1 MFCRGIIL
9 RSKRSWFRF
18 TNRPAS
24 LPQAHGPRRELNDHL
39 NAIARSLGYTLSP
52 SQCEVIESLG
62 RRAELLL
69 AATDAQ
75 GGAPQ
80 NLYLYGKAGRGKSW
94 LVDAFFEAVP
104 LTTKRR
110 VHFHKFFNLLHQG
123 MFAHQGKTD
132 PLGTTLDEMLQDCVL
147 LCFDEFHLHDI
158 GDAMLISRLFKAL
171 FERSIMLIVTSN
183 YAPEG
188 LLPNPLYHKRLLPMI
203 KQINSEMQVQE
214 VDGEQDYR
222 TLPGSGQSKR
232 FAQGHYV
239 WPGNSGQRE
248 ALGLPTRSE
257 TYELPVGQ
265 RHIRI
270 QEAREGYIR
279 FTFED
284 LFEHPTAVVDYLT
297 LCETYDDWT
306 IEQLPLLDDCSIAV
320 QQRFINLVDVIYD
333 QDKRLTVTS
342 AHPLDHAL
350 RGKAVDLMR
359 SESRLRQ
366 LRAYGPHNNPW

>member
-1 MFCRGIIL
+1 V
-9 RSKRSWFRF
+9 
-18 TNRPAS
+18 
-24 LPQAHGPRRELNDHL
+24 PQAHGPRRDLIDYIDAK
-39 NAIARSLGYTLSP
+39 AISLGYTLSP
-52 SQCEVIESLG
+52 SQCEVIHSLG
-62 RRAELLL
+62 KCAELLL
-69 AATDAQ
+69 AANEVQ
-75 GGAPQ
+75 GGLPQ
-80 NLYLYGKAGRGKSW
+80 SLYLYGKAGRGKSW
-94 LVDAFFEAVP
+94 LVDTFFQAVP
-104 LTTKRR
+104 LTTKWR
-110 VHFHKFFNLLHQG
+110 VHFHVFFNLLHQG
-123 MFAHQGKTD
+123 MFANQGNTD
-132 PLGTTLDEMLQDCVL
+132 PLGTTLDEMLQDCTL
-147 LCFDEFHLHDI
+147 LCFDEFYLHDI
-158 GDAMLISRLFKAL
+158 GDAMLISRLLKAL

-232 FAQGHYV
+232 FTQGYYV
-239 WPGNSGQRE
+239 WPGTTVQRE
-248 ALGLPTRSE
+248 TLGLPTHSE
-257 TYELPVGQ
+257 SYELPVGQ
-265 RHIRI
+265 RHMRV

-284 LFEHPTAVVDYLT
+284 LFEHPTAVGDYLT

-333 QDKRLTVTS
+333 HDKRLTVTS
-342 AHPLDHAL
+342 SHPLDHAL

-359 SESRLRQ
+359 SESRLGQ
-366 LRAYGPHNNPW
+366 LRVYGPHNNPW